1 MKIEF
6 KNLGPLKKGKLDLK
20 NLKNLNVIIGL
31 NNSGKTYFSYFIYA
45 VFKTFYEKINLNHI
59 DLPSKG
65 IRNLLKKEEKNY
77 SEELLQEL
85 PIIFHT
91 NEKKFENTKISIS
104 VDTTNENNNIEREY
118 HFEKI
123 SKIFNINN
131 IYFFPAERSGAVLF
145 YKQLFQSGNDILR
158 KFELSRDMNL
168 LKDVSNYP
176 EPINEYMKF
185 LNRNFEDRNE
195 TKIYKNV
202 FRNIEDIIDGE
213 ILVRDDKILYKNKK
227 DFELEMG
234 LVSSTV
240 KTLVGFYLYIKYCAK
255 EGDVVFI
262 DEIELNLHPQNQ
274 LALIKLFNILAKYGI
289 KFIVSTHSPLIIQEI
304 NNMILYEEKKK
315 NSNIEK
321 INTEYDVNQDY
332 GIDKNDI
339 NVWFLNDGT
348 INELKA
354 DEEGFETLTFN
365 KVVAKMNN
373 FYQDLY
379 FLDED

>member
-6 KNLGPLKKGKLDLK
+6 ENLGPLEKGELDLS
-20 NLKNLNVIIGL
+20 NLKNLNVIIGP
-31 NNSGKTYFSYFIYA
+31 NNSGKTYFSYFIYT
-45 VFKTFYEKINLNHI
+45 VLKKFYEKIDLNFG
-59 DLPSKG
+59 LKSKG
-65 IRNLLKKEEKNY
+65 IRNLLKKEEKDY
-77 SEELLQEL
+77 SKELLKDL

-91 NEKKFENTKISIS
+91 NEKKFENTKINVSLHIT
-104 VDTTNENNNIEREY
+104 DKFDNIEENY
-118 HFEKI
+118 HFEKTA
-123 SKIFNINN
+123 KILDINN

-158 KFELSRDMNL
+158 KFELSRDVNI
-168 LKDVSNYP
+168 LKDVSNYT

-185 LNRNFEDRNE
+185 LNRDFENRNE
-195 TKIYKNV
+195 TEIYKNV
-202 FRNIEDIIDGE
+202 FVNIEDIIDGE

-255 EGDVVFI
+255 EGDIIFI
-262 DEIELNLHPQNQ
+262 DEIELNLHPRNQ
-274 LALIKLFNILAKYGI
+274 LELIKLFNILTKYGI
-289 KFIVSTHSPLIIQEI
+289 KFIVSTHSPLIMQEI

-321 INTEYDVNQDY
+321 VNIEYNVNQNY
-332 GIDKNDI
+332 GIDKDDI

-348 INELKA
+348 VNELKV
-354 DEEGFETLTFN
+354 DEEGVETSTFN
-365 KVVAKMNN
+365 KVVAKINN

>member
-6 KNLGPLKKGKLDLK
+6 ENLGPLEKGELDLS
-20 NLKNLNVIIGL
+20 NLKNLNVIIGP
-31 NNSGKTYFSYFIYA
+31 NNSGKTYFSYFIYT
-45 VFKTFYEKINLNHI
+45 VLKKFYENIG
-59 DLPSKG
+59 LPKKVTKS
-65 IRNLLKKEEKNY
+65 LLTGNEYYY
-77 SEELLQEL
+77 SEELLKEL

-91 NEKKFENTKISIS
+91 NEKKFENTKINIS
-104 VDTTNENNNIEREY
+104 LNITDKFDNIDFENT
-118 HFEKI
+118 
-123 SKIFNINN
+123 SKILDINK

-158 KFELSRDMNL
+158 KFELSRDVNI

-195 TKIYKNV
+195 TEIYKNV
-202 FRNIEDIIDGE
+202 FVNIEDIIDGE

-255 EGDVVFI
+255 EGDIIFI
-262 DEIELNLHPQNQ
+262 DEIELNLHPRNQ
-274 LALIKLFNILAKYGI
+274 LELIKLFNILTKYGI
-289 KFIVSTHSPLIIQEI
+289 KFIVSTHSPLIMQEI

-321 INTEYDVNQDY
+321 VNIEYNVNQNY
-332 GIDKNDI
+332 GIDKDDI

-348 INELKA
+348 VNELKV
-354 DEEGFETLTFN
+354 DEEGVETSTFN

>member
-6 KNLGPLKKGKLDLK
+6 ENLGALEKGELDLS
-20 NLKNLNVIIGL
+20 NLKNLNVIIGP
-31 NNSGKTYFSYFIYA
+31 NNSGKTYFSYFIYT
-45 VFKTFYEKINLNHI
+45 VLKKFYENIG
-59 DLPSKG
+59 LPKKVTKS
-65 IRNLLKKEEKNY
+65 LLTGNEYYY
-77 SEELLQEL
+77 SEELLKEL

-91 NEKKFENTKISIS
+91 NEKKFENTKINIS
-104 VDTTNENNNIEREY
+104 LNITDKFDNIDFENT
-118 HFEKI
+118 
-123 SKIFNINN
+123 SKILDINK

-158 KFELSRDMNL
+158 KFELSRDVNI

-195 TKIYKNV
+195 TEIYKNV
-202 FRNIEDIIDGE
+202 FVNIEDIINGE

-234 LVSSTV
+234 LVSPTV

-255 EGDVVFI
+255 EGDIIFI
-262 DEIELNLHPQNQ
+262 DEIELNLHPRNQ
-274 LALIKLFNILAKYGI
+274 LALIKLFNILTKHGI
-289 KFIVSTHSPLIIQEI
+289 KFIVSTHSPLIMQEI

-321 INTEYDVNQDY
+321 VNIEYNVNQNY
-332 GIDKNDI
+332 GIDKDDI

-348 INELKA
+348 VNELKV
-354 DEEGFETLTFN
+354 DEEGVETSTFN

>member
-6 KNLGPLKKGKLDLK
+6 ENLGPLEKGELDLS
-20 NLKNLNVIIGL
+20 NLKNLNVIIGP
-31 NNSGKTYFSYFIYA
+31 NNSGKTYFSYFIYT
-45 VFKTFYEKINLNHI
+45 VLKKFYENIG
-59 DLPSKG
+59 LPKKVTKS
-65 IRNLLKKEEKNY
+65 LLTGNEYYY
-77 SEELLQEL
+77 SEELLKEL

-91 NEKKFENTKISIS
+91 NEKKFENTKINIS
-104 VDTTNENNNIEREY
+104 LNITDKFDNIDFENT
-118 HFEKI
+118 
-123 SKIFNINN
+123 SKILDINK

-158 KFELSRDMNL
+158 KFELSRDVNI

-195 TKIYKNV
+195 TEIYKNV
-202 FRNIEDIIDGE
+202 FVNIEDIINGE

-255 EGDVVFI
+255 EGDIIFI
-262 DEIELNLHPQNQ
+262 DEIELNLHPENQ
-274 LALIKLFNILAKYGI
+274 LALIKLFNILTKYGI
-289 KFIVSTHSPLIIQEI
+289 KFIVSTHSPLIMQEI

-321 INTEYDVNQDY
+321 VNIEYNVNQNY
-332 GIDKNDI
+332 GIDKDDI

-348 INELKA
+348 VNELKV
-354 DEEGFETLTFN
+354 DEEGVETSTFN

>member
-6 KNLGPLKKGKLDLK
+6 ENLGPLEKGELDLS
-20 NLKNLNVIIGL
+20 NLKNLNVIIGP
-31 NNSGKTYFSYFIYA
+31 NNSGKTYFSYFIYT
-45 VFKTFYEKINLNHI
+45 VLKKFYEKIDLNFG
-59 DLPSKG
+59 LKSKG
-65 IRNLLKKEEKNY
+65 IRNLLKKEEKDY
-77 SEELLQEL
+77 SKELLKDL

-91 NEKKFENTKISIS
+91 NEKKFENTKINVSLHIT
-104 VDTTNENNNIEREY
+104 DKFDNIEENY
-118 HFEKI
+118 HFEKTA
-123 SKIFNINN
+123 KILDINN

-158 KFELSRDMNL
+158 KFELSRDVNI

-195 TKIYKNV
+195 TEIYKNV
-202 FRNIEDIIDGE
+202 FVNIEDIIDGE

-255 EGDVVFI
+255 EGDIIFI
-262 DEIELNLHPQNQ
+262 DEIELNLHPRNQ
-274 LALIKLFNILAKYGI
+274 LELIKLFNILTKYGI
-289 KFIVSTHSPLIIQEI
+289 KFIVSTHSPLIMQEI

-321 INTEYDVNQDY
+321 VNIEYNVNQNY
-332 GIDKNDI
+332 GIDKDDI

-348 INELKA
+348 VNELKV
-354 DEEGFETLTFN
+354 DEEGVETSTFN
-365 KVVAKMNN
+365 KVVAKINN

>member
-6 KNLGPLKKGKLDLK
+6 ENLGPLEKGELDLS
-20 NLKNLNVIIGL
+20 NLKNLNVIIGP
-31 NNSGKTYFSYFIYA
+31 NNSGKTYFSYFIYT
-45 VFKTFYEKINLNHI
+45 VLKIFYENIG
-59 DLPSKG
+59 LPKKVTKS
-65 IRNLLKKEEKNY
+65 LLTGNEYYY
-77 SEELLQEL
+77 SEELLKEL

-91 NEKKFENTKISIS
+91 NEKKFENTKINISLDITDKFDS
-104 VDTTNENNNIEREY
+104 VDFEN
-118 HFEKI
+118 I
-123 SKIFNINN
+123 SKIFGINN
-131 IYFFPAERSGAVLF
+131 IYFFPAERSGVVLF

-158 KFELSRDMNL
+158 KFELSRDVNI

-195 TKIYKNV
+195 TEIYKNV
-202 FRNIEDIIDGE
+202 FVNIEDIIDGE

-255 EGDVVFI
+255 EGDIIFI
-262 DEIELNLHPQNQ
+262 DEIELNLHPRNQ
-274 LALIKLFNILAKYGI
+274 LELIKLFNILTKYGI
-289 KFIVSTHSPLIIQEI
+289 KFIVSTHSPLIMQEI

-321 INTEYDVNQDY
+321 VNIEYNVNQNY
-332 GIDKNDI
+332 GIDKDDI

-348 INELKA
+348 VNELKV
-354 DEEGFETLTFN
+354 DEEGVETSTFN

>member
-6 KNLGPLKKGKLDLK
+6 ENLGPLEKGELDLS
-20 NLKNLNVIIGL
+20 NLKNLNVIIGP
-31 NNSGKTYFSYFIYA
+31 NNSGKTYFSYFIYT
-45 VFKTFYEKINLNHI
+45 VLKKFYEKIDLNFG
-59 DLPSKG
+59 LKSKG
-65 IRNLLKKEEKNY
+65 IRNLLKKEEKDY
-77 SEELLQEL
+77 SKELLKDL

-91 NEKKFENTKISIS
+91 NEKKFKNTKINVSLHIT
-104 VDTTNENNNIEREY
+104 DKFDNIEENY
-118 HFEKI
+118 HFENT
-123 SKIFNINN
+123 SKILDINN

-158 KFELSRDMNL
+158 KFELSRDVNI

-195 TKIYKNV
+195 TEIYKNV
-202 FRNIEDIIDGE
+202 FVNIEDIIDGE

-255 EGDVVFI
+255 EGDIIFI
-262 DEIELNLHPQNQ
+262 DEIELNLHPRNQ
-274 LALIKLFNILAKYGI
+274 LALIKLFNILTKYGI
-289 KFIVSTHSPLIIQEI
+289 KFIVSTHSPLIMQEI

-321 INTEYDVNQDY
+321 VNIEYNVNQNY
-332 GIDKNDI
+332 GIDKDDI

-348 INELKA
+348 VNELKV
-354 DEEGFETLTFN
+354 DEEGVETSTFN

>member
-6 KNLGPLKKGKLDLK
+6 ENLGPLEKGELDLS
-20 NLKNLNVIIGL
+20 NLKNLNVIIGP
-31 NNSGKTYFSYFIYA
+31 NNSGKTYFSYFIYT
-45 VFKTFYEKINLNHI
+45 VLKKFYEKIDLNFG
-59 DLPSKG
+59 LKSKG
-65 IRNLLKKEEKNY
+65 IRNLLKKEEKDY
-77 SEELLQEL
+77 SKELLKDL

-91 NEKKFENTKISIS
+91 NEKKFDNTKINVSLHIT
-104 VDTTNENNNIEREY
+104 DKFDNIEENY
-118 HFEKI
+118 HFEKTA
-123 SKIFNINN
+123 KILDINN

-158 KFELSRDMNL
+158 KFELSRDVNI

-195 TKIYKNV
+195 TEIYKNV
-202 FRNIEDIIDGE
+202 FVNIEDIIDGE

-255 EGDVVFI
+255 EGDIIFI
-262 DEIELNLHPQNQ
+262 DEIELNLHPRNQ
-274 LALIKLFNILAKYGI
+274 LELIKLFNILTKYGI
-289 KFIVSTHSPLIIQEI
+289 KFIVSTHSPLIMQEI

-321 INTEYDVNQDY
+321 VNIEYNVNQNY
-332 GIDKNDI
+332 GIDKDDI

-348 INELKA
+348 VNELKV
-354 DEEGFETLTFN
+354 DEEGVETSTFN
-365 KVVAKMNN
+365 KVVAKINN

>member
-6 KNLGPLKKGKLDLK
+6 ENLGPLEKGELDLS
-20 NLKNLNVIIGL
+20 NLKNLNVIIGP
-31 NNSGKTYFSYFIYA
+31 NNSGKTYFSYFIYT
-45 VFKTFYEKINLNHI
+45 VLKKFYEKIDLNFG
-59 DLPSKG
+59 LKSKG
-65 IRNLLKKEEKNY
+65 IRNLLKKEEKDY
-77 SEELLQEL
+77 SKELLKDL

-91 NEKKFENTKISIS
+91 NEKKFKNTKINVSLHIT
-104 VDTTNENNNIEREY
+104 DKFDNIEENY
-118 HFEKI
+118 HFENT
-123 SKIFNINN
+123 SKILDINN

-158 KFELSRDMNL
+158 KFELSRDVNI

-195 TKIYKNV
+195 TEIYKNV
-202 FRNIEDIIDGE
+202 FVNIEDIIDGE

-255 EGDVVFI
+255 EGDIIFI
-262 DEIELNLHPQNQ
+262 DEIELNLHPRNQ
-274 LALIKLFNILAKYGI
+274 LALIKLFNILTKHGI
-289 KFIVSTHSPLIIQEI
+289 KFIVSTHSPLIMQEI

-321 INTEYDVNQDY
+321 VNIEYNVNQNY
-332 GIDKNDI
+332 GIDKDDI

-348 INELKA
+348 VNELKV
-354 DEEGFETLTFN
+354 DEEGVETSTFN

>member
-6 KNLGPLKKGKLDLK
+6 ENLGPLEKGELDLN
-20 NLKNLNVIIGL
+20 NLKNLNVIIGP

-45 VFKTFYEKINLNHI
+45 VLKIFYENIG
-59 DLPSKG
+59 LPKKVAKS
-65 IRNLLKKEEKNY
+65 LLKRNENYY
-77 SEELLQEL
+77 SEELLKEL

-91 NEKKFENTKISIS
+91 NEKKFENTKINISLDITDKFDS
-104 VDTTNENNNIEREY
+104 VDFENT
-118 HFEKI
+118 
-123 SKIFNINN
+123 SKIFDINN

-158 KFELSRDMNL
+158 KFELSRDVNI

-185 LNRNFEDRNE
+185 LNRDFENRNE
-195 TKIYKNV
+195 TEIYKNV
-202 FRNIEDIIDGE
+202 FVNIEDIIDGE

-255 EGDVVFI
+255 EGDIIFI
-262 DEIELNLHPQNQ
+262 DEIELNLHPRNQ
-274 LALIKLFNILAKYGI
+274 LALIKLFNILTKYGI
-289 KFIVSTHSPLIIQEI
+289 KFIVSTHSPLIMQEI

-321 INTEYDVNQDY
+321 VNIEYNVNQNY
-332 GIDKNDI
+332 GIDKDDI

-348 INELKA
+348 VNELKV
-354 DEEGFETLTFN
+354 DEEGVETSTFN

>member
-6 KNLGPLKKGKLDLK
+6 ENLGPLEKGELDLS
-20 NLKNLNVIIGL
+20 NLKNLNVIIGP
-31 NNSGKTYFSYFIYA
+31 NNSGKTYFSYFIYT
-45 VFKTFYEKINLNHI
+45 VLKKFYEKIDLNFG
-59 DLPSKG
+59 LKSKG
-65 IRNLLKKEEKNY
+65 IRNLLKKEEKDY
-77 SEELLQEL
+77 SKELLKDL

-91 NEKKFENTKISIS
+91 NEKKFENTKINVSLHIT
-104 VDTTNENNNIEREY
+104 DKFDNIEENY
-118 HFEKI
+118 HFEKTA
-123 SKIFNINN
+123 KILDINN

-158 KFELSRDMNL
+158 KFELSRDVNI

-195 TKIYKNV
+195 TEIYKNV
-202 FRNIEDIIDGE
+202 FVNIEDIIDGE

-255 EGDVVFI
+255 KGDIIFI
-262 DEIELNLHPQNQ
+262 DEIELNLHPKNQ
-274 LALIKLFNILAKYGI
+274 LALIKLFNILTKYGI
-289 KFIVSTHSPLIIQEI
+289 KFIVSTHSPLIMQEI

-321 INTEYDVNQDY
+321 VNIEYNVNQNY
-332 GIDKNDI
+332 GIDKDDI

-348 INELKA
+348 VNELKV
-354 DEEGFETLTFN
+354 DEEGVETSTFN

>member
-6 KNLGPLKKGKLDLK
+6 ENLGPLEKGELDSS
-20 NLKNLNVIIGL
+20 NLKNLNVIIGP
-31 NNSGKTYFSYFIYA
+31 NNSGKTYFSYFIYT
-45 VFKTFYEKINLNHI
+45 VLKKFYEKIDLNFG
-59 DLPSKG
+59 LKSKG
-65 IRNLLKKEEKNY
+65 IRNLLKKEEKDY
-77 SEELLQEL
+77 SKELLKDL

-91 NEKKFENTKISIS
+91 NEKKFENTKINVSLHIT
-104 VDTTNENNNIEREY
+104 DKFDNIEENY
-118 HFEKI
+118 HFEKTA
-123 SKIFNINN
+123 KILDINN

-158 KFELSRDMNL
+158 KFELSRDVDI

-195 TKIYKNV
+195 TEIYKNV
-202 FRNIEDIIDGE
+202 FVNIEDIIDGE

-255 EGDVVFI
+255 KGDIIFI
-262 DEIELNLHPQNQ
+262 DEIELNLHPKNQ
-274 LALIKLFNILAKYGI
+274 LALIKLFNILTKYGI
-289 KFIVSTHSPLIIQEI
+289 KFIVSTHSPLIMQEI

-321 INTEYDVNQDY
+321 VNIEYNVNQNY
-332 GIDKNDI
+332 GIDKDDI

-348 INELKA
+348 VNELKV
-354 DEEGFETLTFN
+354 DEEGVETSTFN

>member
-6 KNLGPLKKGKLDLK
+6 ENLGPLEKGELDLS
-20 NLKNLNVIIGL
+20 NLKNLNVIIGP
-31 NNSGKTYFSYFIYA
+31 NNSGKTYFSYFIYT
-45 VFKTFYEKINLNHI
+45 VLKKFYEKIDLNFG
-59 DLPSKG
+59 LKSKG
-65 IRNLLKKEEKNY
+65 IRNLLKKEEKDY
-77 SEELLQEL
+77 SKELLKDL

-91 NEKKFENTKISIS
+91 NEKKFENTKINVSLHIT
-104 VDTTNENNNIEREY
+104 DKFDNIEENY
-118 HFEKI
+118 HFEKTA
-123 SKIFNINN
+123 KILDINN

-158 KFELSRDMNL
+158 KFELSRDVNI

-185 LNRNFEDRNE
+185 LNRDFENRNE
-195 TKIYKNV
+195 TEIYKNV
-202 FRNIEDIIDGE
+202 FVNIEDIIDGE

-255 EGDVVFI
+255 EGDIIFI
-262 DEIELNLHPQNQ
+262 DEIELNLHPRNQ
-274 LALIKLFNILAKYGI
+274 LELIKLFNILTKYGI
-289 KFIVSTHSPLIIQEI
+289 KFIVSTHSPLIMQEI

-321 INTEYDVNQDY
+321 VNIEYNVNQNY
-332 GIDKNDI
+332 GIDKDDI

-348 INELKA
+348 VNELKV
-354 DEEGFETLTFN
+354 DEEGVETSTFN

>member
-1 MKIEF
+1 MS
-6 KNLGPLKKGKLDLK
+6 
-20 NLKNLNVIIGL
+20 NLKNLNVIIGP

-45 VFKTFYEKINLNHI
+45 VLKIFYENIG
-59 DLPSKG
+59 LPKKVAKS
-65 IRNLLKKEEKNY
+65 LLKRNENYY
-77 SEELLQEL
+77 SEELLKEL

-91 NEKKFENTKISIS
+91 NEKKFENTKINISLDITDKFDS
-104 VDTTNENNNIEREY
+104 VDFENT
-118 HFEKI
+118 
-123 SKIFNINN
+123 SKIFGINN

-158 KFELSRDMNL
+158 KFELSRDVNI

-185 LNRNFEDRNE
+185 LNRNFEDKNE
-195 TKIYKNV
+195 TEIYKNV
-202 FRNIEDIIDGE
+202 FVNIEDIIDGE

-255 EGDVVFI
+255 EGDIIFI
-262 DEIELNLHPQNQ
+262 DEIELNLHPRNQ
-274 LALIKLFNILAKYGI
+274 LALIKLFNILTKYGI
-289 KFIVSTHSPLIIQEI
+289 KFIVSTHSPLIMQEI

-321 INTEYDVNQDY
+321 VNIEYNVNQNY
-332 GIDKNDI
+332 GIDKDDI

-348 INELKA
+348 VNELKV
-354 DEEGFETLTFN
+354 DEEGVETSTFN

>member
-6 KNLGPLKKGKLDLK
+6 ENLGPLEKGELDLS
-20 NLKNLNVIIGL
+20 NLKNLNVIIGP
-31 NNSGKTYFSYFIYA
+31 NNSGKTYFSYFIYT
-45 VFKTFYEKINLNHI
+45 VLKKFYEKIDLNFG
-59 DLPSKG
+59 LKSKG
-65 IRNLLKKEEKNY
+65 IRNLLKKEEKDY
-77 SEELLQEL
+77 SKELLKDL

-91 NEKKFENTKISIS
+91 NEKKFENTKINIS
-104 VDTTNENNNIEREY
+104 LDITDKFDNIEENY
-118 HFEKI
+118 HFEKTA
-123 SKIFNINN
+123 KILDINN

-158 KFELSRDMNL
+158 KFELSRDVNI

-185 LNRNFEDRNE
+185 LNRNFEDKNE
-195 TKIYKNV
+195 TEIYKNV
-202 FRNIEDIIDGE
+202 FVNIEDIIDGE

-255 EGDVVFI
+255 EGDIIFI
-262 DEIELNLHPQNQ
+262 DEIELNLHPRNQ
-274 LALIKLFNILAKYGI
+274 LELIKLFNILTKYGI
-289 KFIVSTHSPLIIQEI
+289 KFIVSTHSPLIMQEI

-321 INTEYDVNQDY
+321 VNIEYNVNQNY
-332 GIDKNDI
+332 GIDKDDI

-348 INELKA
+348 VNELKV
-354 DEEGFETLTFN
+354 DEEGVETSTFN
-365 KVVAKMNN
+365 KVVAKINN

>member
-6 KNLGPLKKGKLDLK
+6 ENLGPLEKGELDLS
-20 NLKNLNVIIGL
+20 NLKNLNVIIGP

-45 VFKTFYEKINLNHI
+45 VLKIFYENIG
-59 DLPSKG
+59 LPKKVAKS
-65 IRNLLKKEEKNY
+65 LLTGNEYYY
-77 SEELLQEL
+77 SEELLKEL

-91 NEKKFENTKISIS
+91 NEKKFENTKINIS
-104 VDTTNENNNIEREY
+104 LNITDKFDNIDFENT
-118 HFEKI
+118 
-123 SKIFNINN
+123 SKILDINK

-158 KFELSRDMNL
+158 KFELSRDVNI

-185 LNRNFEDRNE
+185 LNRDFENRNE
-195 TKIYKNV
+195 TEIYKNV
-202 FRNIEDIIDGE
+202 FVNIEDIIDGE

-255 EGDVVFI
+255 EGDIIFI
-262 DEIELNLHPQNQ
+262 DEIELNLHPRNQ
-274 LALIKLFNILAKYGI
+274 LELIKLFNILTKYGI
-289 KFIVSTHSPLIIQEI
+289 KFIVSTHSPLIMQEI

-321 INTEYDVNQDY
+321 VNIEYNVNQNY
-332 GIDKNDI
+332 GIDKDDI

-348 INELKA
+348 VNELKV
-354 DEEGFETLTFN
+354 DEEGVETSTFN
-365 KVVAKMNN
+365 KVVAKINN

>member
-6 KNLGPLKKGKLDLK
+6 ENLGPLEKGELDLS
-20 NLKNLNVIIGL
+20 NLKNLNVIIGP
-31 NNSGKTYFSYFIYA
+31 NNSGKTYFSYFIYT
-45 VFKTFYEKINLNHI
+45 VLKKFYEKIDLNFG
-59 DLPSKG
+59 LKSKG
-65 IRNLLKKEEKNY
+65 IRNLLKKEEKDY
-77 SEELLQEL
+77 SKELLKDL

-91 NEKKFENTKISIS
+91 NEKKFENTKINVSLHIT
-104 VDTTNENNNIEREY
+104 DKFDNIEENY
-118 HFEKI
+118 HFEKTV
-123 SKIFNINN
+123 KILDINN

-158 KFELSRDMNL
+158 KFELSRDVNI

-195 TKIYKNV
+195 TEIYKNV
-202 FRNIEDIIDGE
+202 FVNIEDIIDGE

-255 EGDVVFI
+255 EGDIIFI
-262 DEIELNLHPQNQ
+262 DEIELNLHPRNQ
-274 LALIKLFNILAKYGI
+274 LELIKLFNILTKYGI
-289 KFIVSTHSPLIIQEI
+289 KFIVSTHSPLIMQEI

-321 INTEYDVNQDY
+321 VNIEYNVNQNY
-332 GIDKNDI
+332 GIDKDDI

-348 INELKA
+348 VNELKV
-354 DEEGFETLTFN
+354 DEEGVETSTFN
-365 KVVAKMNN
+365 KVVAKINN

>member
-6 KNLGPLKKGKLDLK
+6 ENLGPLEKGELDLS
-20 NLKNLNVIIGL
+20 NLKNLNVIIGP
-31 NNSGKTYFSYFIYA
+31 NNSGKTYFSYFIYT
-45 VFKTFYEKINLNHI
+45 VLKKFYENIG
-59 DLPSKG
+59 LPKKVTKS
-65 IRNLLKKEEKNY
+65 LLTGNEYYY
-77 SEELLQEL
+77 SEELLKEL

-91 NEKKFENTKISIS
+91 NEKKFENTKINIS
-104 VDTTNENNNIEREY
+104 LNITDKFDNIDFENT
-118 HFEKI
+118 
-123 SKIFNINN
+123 SKILDINK

-158 KFELSRDMNL
+158 KFELSRDVNI

-185 LNRNFEDRNE
+185 LNRDFENRNE
-195 TKIYKNV
+195 TEIYKNV
-202 FRNIEDIIDGE
+202 FVNIEDIIDGE

-255 EGDVVFI
+255 EGDIIFI
-262 DEIELNLHPQNQ
+262 DEIELNLHPRNQ
-274 LALIKLFNILAKYGI
+274 LELIKLFNILTKYGI
-289 KFIVSTHSPLIIQEI
+289 KFIVSTHSPLIMQEI

-321 INTEYDVNQDY
+321 VNIEYNVNQNY
-332 GIDKNDI
+332 GIDKDDI

-348 INELKA
+348 VNELKV
-354 DEEGFETLTFN
+354 DEEGVETSTFN
-365 KVVAKMNN
+365 KVVAKINN

>member
-6 KNLGPLKKGKLDLK
+6 ENLGPLEKGELDLS
-20 NLKNLNVIIGL
+20 NLKNLNVIIGP
-31 NNSGKTYFSYFIYA
+31 NNSGKTYFSYFIYT
-45 VFKTFYEKINLNHI
+45 VLKKFYEKIDLNFG
-59 DLPSKG
+59 LKSKG
-65 IRNLLKKEEKNY
+65 IRNLLKKEEKDY
-77 SEELLQEL
+77 SKELLKDL

-91 NEKKFENTKISIS
+91 NEKKFENTKINVSLHIT
-104 VDTTNENNNIEREY
+104 DKFDNIEENY
-118 HFEKI
+118 HFEKTA
-123 SKIFNINN
+123 KILDINN

-158 KFELSRDMNL
+158 KFELSRDVNI

-185 LNRNFEDRNE
+185 LNRDFENRNE
-195 TKIYKNV
+195 TEIYKNV
-202 FRNIEDIIDGE
+202 FVNIEDIIDGE

-255 EGDVVFI
+255 EGDIIFI
-262 DEIELNLHPQNQ
+262 DEIELNLHPRNQ
-274 LALIKLFNILAKYGI
+274 LELIKLFNILTKYGI
-289 KFIVSTHSPLIIQEI
+289 KFIVSTHSPLIMQEI

-321 INTEYDVNQDY
+321 VNIEYNVNQNY
-332 GIDKNDI
+332 GIDKDDI

-348 INELKA
+348 VNELKV
-354 DEEGFETLTFN
+354 DEEGVETSTFN
-365 KVVAKMNN
+365 KVVAKINN

>member
-6 KNLGPLKKGKLDLK
+6 ENLGPLEKGELDLN
-20 NLKNLNVIIGL
+20 NLKNLNVIIGP

-45 VFKTFYEKINLNHI
+45 VLKIFYENIG
-59 DLPSKG
+59 LPKKVAKS
-65 IRNLLKKEEKNY
+65 LLKRNENYY
-77 SEELLQEL
+77 SEELLKEL

-91 NEKKFENTKISIS
+91 NKKKFENTKINISLDITDKFDS
-104 VDTTNENNNIEREY
+104 VDFENT
-118 HFEKI
+118 
-123 SKIFNINN
+123 SKIFDINN

-158 KFELSRDMNL
+158 KFELSRDVNI

-185 LNRNFEDRNE
+185 LNRDFENRNE
-195 TKIYKNV
+195 TEIYKNIFV
-202 FRNIEDIIDGE
+202 NIEDIIDGE

-255 EGDVVFI
+255 EGDIIFI
-262 DEIELNLHPQNQ
+262 DEIELNLHPRNQ
-274 LALIKLFNILAKYGI
+274 LALIKLFNILTKYGI
-289 KFIVSTHSPLIIQEI
+289 KFIVSTHSPLIMQEI
-304 NNMILYEEKKK
+304 NNMILYEEKNK

-321 INTEYDVNQDY
+321 VNIEYNVNQNY
-332 GIDKNDI
+332 GIDKDDI

-348 INELKA
+348 VNELKV
-354 DEEGFETLTFN
+354 DEEGVETSTFN

>member
-6 KNLGPLKKGKLDLK
+6 ENLGPLEKGELDLS
-20 NLKNLNVIIGL
+20 NLKNLNVIIGP
-31 NNSGKTYFSYFIYA
+31 NNSGKTYFSYFIYT
-45 VFKTFYEKINLNHI
+45 VLKKFYEKIDLNFG
-59 DLPSKG
+59 LKSKG
-65 IRNLLKKEEKNY
+65 IRNLLKKEEKDY
-77 SEELLQEL
+77 SKELLKDL
-85 PIIFHT
+85 LIIFHT
-91 NEKKFENTKISIS
+91 NEKKFKNTKINVSLHIT
-104 VDTTNENNNIEREY
+104 DKFDNIEENY
-118 HFEKI
+118 HFEKTA
-123 SKIFNINN
+123 KILDINK

-158 KFELSRDMNL
+158 KFELSRDVNI

-195 TKIYKNV
+195 TEIYKNV
-202 FRNIEDIIDGE
+202 FVNIEDIIDGE

-255 EGDVVFI
+255 EGDIIFI
-262 DEIELNLHPQNQ
+262 DEIELNLHPRNQ
-274 LALIKLFNILAKYGI
+274 LALIKLFNILTKYGI
-289 KFIVSTHSPLIIQEI
+289 KFIVSTHSPLIMQEI

-321 INTEYDVNQDY
+321 VNIEYNVNQNY
-332 GIDKNDI
+332 GIDKDDI

-348 INELKA
+348 VNELKV
-354 DEEGFETLTFN
+354 DEEGVETSTFN

>member
-6 KNLGPLKKGKLDLK
+6 ENLGPLEKGELDLS
-20 NLKNLNVIIGL
+20 NLKNLNVIIGP
-31 NNSGKTYFSYFIYA
+31 NNSGKTYFSYFIYT
-45 VFKTFYEKINLNHI
+45 VLKKFYEKIDLNFG
-59 DLPSKG
+59 LKSKG
-65 IRNLLKKEEKNY
+65 IRNLLKKEEKDY
-77 SEELLQEL
+77 SKELLKDL

-91 NEKKFENTKISIS
+91 NEKKFDNTKINVSLHIT
-104 VDTTNENNNIEREY
+104 DKFDNIEENY
-118 HFEKI
+118 HFEKTA
-123 SKIFNINN
+123 KILDINN

-158 KFELSRDMNL
+158 KFELSRDVNI

-185 LNRNFEDRNE
+185 LNRDFENRNE
-195 TKIYKNV
+195 TEIYKNV
-202 FRNIEDIIDGE
+202 FVNIEDIIDGE

-255 EGDVVFI
+255 EGDIIFI
-262 DEIELNLHPQNQ
+262 DEIELNLHPRNQ
-274 LALIKLFNILAKYGI
+274 LELIKLFNILTKYGI
-289 KFIVSTHSPLIIQEI
+289 KFIVSTHSPLIMQEI

-321 INTEYDVNQDY
+321 VNIEYNVNQNY
-332 GIDKNDI
+332 GIGKDDI

-348 INELKA
+348 VNELKV
-354 DEEGFETLTFN
+354 DEEGVETSTFN

>member
-6 KNLGPLKKGKLDLK
+6 ENLGPLEKGELDLS
-20 NLKNLNVIIGL
+20 NLKNLNVIIGP
-31 NNSGKTYFSYFIYA
+31 NNSGKTYFSYFIYT
-45 VFKTFYEKINLNHI
+45 VLKKFYEKIDLNFG
-59 DLPSKG
+59 LKSKD
-65 IRNLLKKEEKNY
+65 IRNLLKKEEKDY
-77 SEELLQEL
+77 SKELLKDL

-91 NEKKFENTKISIS
+91 NEKKFENTKINVSLHIT
-104 VDTTNENNNIEREY
+104 DKFDNIEENY
-118 HFEKI
+118 HFEKTA
-123 SKIFNINN
+123 KILDINN

-158 KFELSRDMNL
+158 KFELSRDVNI

-185 LNRNFEDRNE
+185 LNRNFEDKNE
-195 TKIYKNV
+195 TEIYKNV
-202 FRNIEDIIDGE
+202 FVNIEDIIDGE

-255 EGDVVFI
+255 EGDIIFI
-262 DEIELNLHPQNQ
+262 DEIELNLHPRNQ
-274 LALIKLFNILAKYGI
+274 LALIKLFNILTKYKI
-289 KFIVSTHSPLIIQEI
+289 KFIMSTHSPLIMQEI

-321 INTEYDVNQDY
+321 VNIEYNVNQNY
-332 GIDKNDI
+332 GIDKDDI

-348 INELKA
+348 VNELKV
-354 DEEGFETLTFN
+354 DEEGVETSTFN

>member
-6 KNLGPLKKGKLDLK
+6 ENLGPLEKGELDLS
-20 NLKNLNVIIGL
+20 NLKNLNVIIGP
-31 NNSGKTYFSYFIYA
+31 NNSGKTYFSYFIYT
-45 VFKTFYEKINLNHI
+45 VLKKFYEKIDLNFG
-59 DLPSKG
+59 LKSKG
-65 IRNLLKKEEKNY
+65 IRNLLKKEEKDY
-77 SEELLQEL
+77 SKELLKDL

-91 NEKKFENTKISIS
+91 NEKKFENTKINVSLHIT
-104 VDTTNENNNIEREY
+104 DKFDNIEENY
-118 HFEKI
+118 HFEKTA
-123 SKIFNINN
+123 KILDINN

-158 KFELSRDMNL
+158 KFELSRDVDI

-185 LNRNFEDRNE
+185 LNRDFENRNE
-195 TKIYKNV
+195 TEIYKNV
-202 FRNIEDIIDGE
+202 FVNIEDIIDGE

-255 EGDVVFI
+255 EGDIIFI
-262 DEIELNLHPQNQ
+262 DEIELNLHPRNQ
-274 LALIKLFNILAKYGI
+274 LELIKLFNILTKYGI
-289 KFIVSTHSPLIIQEI
+289 KFIVSTHSPLIMQEI

-321 INTEYDVNQDY
+321 VNIEYNVNQNY
-332 GIDKNDI
+332 GIDKDDI

-348 INELKA
+348 VNELKV
-354 DEEGFETLTFN
+354 DEEGVETSTFN

>member
-6 KNLGPLKKGKLDLK
+6 ENLGPLEKGELDLS
-20 NLKNLNVIIGL
+20 NLKNLNVIIGP
-31 NNSGKTYFSYFIYA
+31 NNSGKTYFSYFIYT
-45 VFKTFYEKINLNHI
+45 VLKKFYEKIDLNFG
-59 DLPSKG
+59 LKSKG
-65 IRNLLKKEEKNY
+65 IRNLLKKEEKDY
-77 SEELLQEL
+77 SKELLKDL

-91 NEKKFENTKISIS
+91 NEKKFENTKINISLDITDKFDS
-104 VDTTNENNNIEREY
+104 VDFENT
-118 HFEKI
+118 
-123 SKIFNINN
+123 SKIFGINN

-158 KFELSRDMNL
+158 KFELSRDVNI

-185 LNRNFEDRNE
+185 LNRDFENRNE
-195 TKIYKNV
+195 TEIYKNV
-202 FRNIEDIIDGE
+202 FVNIEDIIDGE
-213 ILVRDDKILYKNKK
+213 ILVRDDKIFYKNKK

-255 EGDVVFI
+255 EGDIIFI
-262 DEIELNLHPQNQ
+262 DEIELNLHPRNQ
-274 LALIKLFNILAKYGI
+274 LALIKLFNILTKYGI
-289 KFIVSTHSPLIIQEI
+289 KFIVSTHSPLIMQEI

-321 INTEYDVNQDY
+321 VNIEYNVNQNY
-332 GIDKNDI
+332 GIDKDDI

-348 INELKA
+348 VNELKV
-354 DEEGFETLTFN
+354 DEEGVETSTFN

>member
-6 KNLGPLKKGKLDLK
+6 ENLGPLEKGELDLS
-20 NLKNLNVIIGL
+20 NLKNLNVIIGP
-31 NNSGKTYFSYFIYA
+31 NNSGKTYFSYFIYT
-45 VFKTFYEKINLNHI
+45 VLKKFYEKIDLNFG
-59 DLPSKG
+59 LKSKG
-65 IRNLLKKEEKNY
+65 IRNLLKKEEKDY
-77 SEELLQEL
+77 LKELLKDL

-91 NEKKFENTKISIS
+91 NEKKFKNTKINVSLHIT
-104 VDTTNENNNIEREY
+104 DKFDNIEENY
-118 HFEKI
+118 HFENT
-123 SKIFNINN
+123 SKILDINN

-158 KFELSRDMNL
+158 KFELSRDVNI

-195 TKIYKNV
+195 TEIYKNV
-202 FRNIEDIIDGE
+202 FVNIEDIIDGE

-255 EGDVVFI
+255 EGDIIFI
-262 DEIELNLHPQNQ
+262 DEIELNLHPRNQ
-274 LALIKLFNILAKYGI
+274 LALIKLFNILTKYGI
-289 KFIVSTHSPLIIQEI
+289 KFIVSTHSPLIMQEI

-321 INTEYDVNQDY
+321 VNIEYNVNQNY
-332 GIDKNDI
+332 GIDKDDI

-348 INELKA
+348 VNELKV
-354 DEEGFETLTFN
+354 DEEGVETSTFN

>member
-6 KNLGPLKKGKLDLK
+6 ENLGPLEKGELDLS
-20 NLKNLNVIIGL
+20 NLKNLNVIIGP
-31 NNSGKTYFSYFIYA
+31 NNSGKTYFSYFIYT
-45 VFKTFYEKINLNHI
+45 VLKKFYEKIDLNFG
-59 DLPSKG
+59 LKSKG
-65 IRNLLKKEEKNY
+65 IRNLLKKEEKDY
-77 SEELLQEL
+77 SKELLKDL

-91 NEKKFENTKISIS
+91 NEKKFENTKINISLDITDKFDS
-104 VDTTNENNNIEREY
+104 VDFENT
-118 HFEKI
+118 
-123 SKIFNINN
+123 SKIFGINN

-158 KFELSRDMNL
+158 KFELSRDVNI

-185 LNRNFEDRNE
+185 LNRNFEDKNE
-195 TKIYKNV
+195 TEIYKNV
-202 FRNIEDIIDGE
+202 FVNIEDIIDGE
-213 ILVRDDKILYKNKK
+213 ILVRDDKIFYKNKK

-255 EGDVVFI
+255 EGDIIFI
-262 DEIELNLHPQNQ
+262 DEIELNLHPRNQ
-274 LALIKLFNILAKYGI
+274 LALIKLFNILTKYGI
-289 KFIVSTHSPLIIQEI
+289 KFIVSTHSPLIMQEI

-321 INTEYDVNQDY
+321 VNIEYNVNQNY
-332 GIDKNDI
+332 GIDKDDI

-348 INELKA
+348 VNELKV
-354 DEEGFETLTFN
+354 DEEGVETSTFN

>member
-6 KNLGPLKKGKLDLK
+6 ENLGPLEKGELDLS
-20 NLKNLNVIIGL
+20 NLKNLNVIIGP
-31 NNSGKTYFSYFIYA
+31 NNSGKTYFSYFIYT
-45 VFKTFYEKINLNHI
+45 VLKKFYEKIDLNFG
-59 DLPSKG
+59 LKSKG
-65 IRNLLKKEEKNY
+65 IRNLLKKEEKDY
-77 SEELLQEL
+77 SKELLKDL

-91 NEKKFENTKISIS
+91 NEKKFDNTKINVSLHIT
-104 VDTTNENNNIEREY
+104 DKFDNIEENY
-118 HFEKI
+118 HFEKTA
-123 SKIFNINN
+123 KILDINN

-158 KFELSRDMNL
+158 KFELSRDVNI

-185 LNRNFEDRNE
+185 LNRDFENRNE
-195 TKIYKNV
+195 TEIYKNV
-202 FRNIEDIIDGE
+202 FVNIEDIIDGE

-255 EGDVVFI
+255 EGDIIFI
-262 DEIELNLHPQNQ
+262 DEIELNLHPRNQ
-274 LALIKLFNILAKYGI
+274 LELIKLFNILTKYGI
-289 KFIVSTHSPLIIQEI
+289 KFIVSTHSPLIMQEI

-321 INTEYDVNQDY
+321 VNIEYNVNQNY
-332 GIDKNDI
+332 GIDKDDI

-348 INELKA
+348 VNELKV
-354 DEEGFETLTFN
+354 DEEGVETSTFN

>member
-6 KNLGPLKKGKLDLK
+6 ENLGPLEKGELDLS
-20 NLKNLNVIIGL
+20 NLKNLNVIIGP
-31 NNSGKTYFSYFIYA
+31 NNSGKTYFSYFIYT
-45 VFKTFYEKINLNHI
+45 VLKKFYEKIDLNFG
-59 DLPSKG
+59 LKSKG
-65 IRNLLKKEEKNY
+65 IRNLLKKEEKDY
-77 SEELLQEL
+77 SKELLKDL

-91 NEKKFENTKISIS
+91 NEKKFENTKINVSLHIT
-104 VDTTNENNNIEREY
+104 DKFDNIEENY
-118 HFEKI
+118 HFEKTV
-123 SKIFNINN
+123 KILDINN

-158 KFELSRDMNL
+158 KFELSRDVNI

-195 TKIYKNV
+195 TEIYKNV
-202 FRNIEDIIDGE
+202 FVNIEDIIDGE

-255 EGDVVFI
+255 EGDIIFI
-262 DEIELNLHPQNQ
+262 DEIELNLHPRNQ
-274 LALIKLFNILAKYGI
+274 LALIKLFNILTKYGI
-289 KFIVSTHSPLIIQEI
+289 KFIVSTHSPLIMQEI

-321 INTEYDVNQDY
+321 VNIEYNVNQNY
-332 GIDKNDI
+332 GIDKDDI

-348 INELKA
+348 VNELKV
-354 DEEGFETLTFN
+354 DEEGVETSTFN

>member
-6 KNLGPLKKGKLDLK
+6 ENLGPLEKGELDLS
-20 NLKNLNVIIGL
+20 NLKNLNVIIGP
-31 NNSGKTYFSYFIYA
+31 NNSGKTYFSYFIYT
-45 VFKTFYEKINLNHI
+45 VLKKFYEKIDLNFG
-59 DLPSKG
+59 LESKG
-65 IRNLLKKEEKNY
+65 IRNLLKKEEKDY
-77 SEELLQEL
+77 SKELLKDL

-91 NEKKFENTKISIS
+91 NEKKFENTKINVSLHIT
-104 VDTTNENNNIEREY
+104 DKFDNIEENY
-118 HFEKI
+118 HFEKTA
-123 SKIFNINN
+123 KILDINN

-158 KFELSRDMNL
+158 KFELSRDVNI

-185 LNRNFEDRNE
+185 LNRDFENRNE
-195 TKIYKNV
+195 TEIYKNV
-202 FRNIEDIIDGE
+202 FVNIEDIIDGE

-255 EGDVVFI
+255 EGDIIFI
-262 DEIELNLHPQNQ
+262 DEIELNLHPRNQ
-274 LALIKLFNILAKYGI
+274 LELIKLFNILTKYGI
-289 KFIVSTHSPLIIQEI
+289 KFIVSTHSPLIMQEI

-321 INTEYDVNQDY
+321 VNIEYNVNQNY
-332 GIDKNDI
+332 GIDKDDI

-348 INELKA
+348 VNELKV
-354 DEEGFETLTFN
+354 DEEGVETSTFN
-365 KVVAKMNN
+365 KVVAKINN

>member
-6 KNLGPLKKGKLDLK
+6 ENLGPLEKGELDLS
-20 NLKNLNVIIGL
+20 NLKNLNVIIGP
-31 NNSGKTYFSYFIYA
+31 NNSGKTYFSYFIYT
-45 VFKTFYEKINLNHI
+45 VLKKFYENIG
-59 DLPSKG
+59 LPKKVTKS
-65 IRNLLKKEEKNY
+65 LLTGNEYYY
-77 SEELLQEL
+77 SEELLKEL

-91 NEKKFENTKISIS
+91 NEKKFENTKINIS
-104 VDTTNENNNIEREY
+104 LNITDKFDNIDFENT
-118 HFEKI
+118 
-123 SKIFNINN
+123 SKILDINK

-158 KFELSRDMNL
+158 KFELSRDVNI

-195 TKIYKNV
+195 TEIYKNV
-202 FRNIEDIIDGE
+202 FVNIEDIIDGE

-255 EGDVVFI
+255 EGDIIFI
-262 DEIELNLHPQNQ
+262 DEIELNLHPRNQ
-274 LALIKLFNILAKYGI
+274 LALIKLFNILTKYGI
-289 KFIVSTHSPLIIQEI
+289 KFIVSTHSPLIMQEI

-321 INTEYDVNQDY
+321 VNIEYNVNQNY
-332 GIDKNDI
+332 GIDKDDI

-348 INELKA
+348 VNELKV
-354 DEEGFETLTFN
+354 DEEGVETSTFN
-365 KVVAKMNN
+365 KVVAKINN